1 MNLKS
6 FLDKYGTETS
16 NNFQLLHWAKQ
27 LKIKNFHVL
36 MRDEISENY
45 KIPVNIITI
54 IIQVNKMVHIGAL
67 FILMKKG
74 GLIHMVL
81 LEDYSNF

>member
-16 NNFQLLHWAKQ
+16 NIFQLLQWAKQ

-36 MRDEISENY
+36 MRDEKRNGFLSY
-45 KIPVNIITI
+45 DR
-54 IIQVNKMVHIGAL
+54 
-67 FILMKKG
+67 F
-74 GLIHMVL
+74 
-81 LEDYSNF
+81 

>member
-6 FLDKYGTETS
+6 FLEKYGTETS

-36 MRDEISENY
+36 MRDEIKEMQNSC
-45 KIPVNIITI
+45 KTKAAP
-54 IIQVNKMVHIGAL
+54 A
-67 FILMKKG
+67 
-74 GLIHMVL
+74 
-81 LEDYSNF
+81 DANFKNL

>member
-6 FLDKYGTETS
+6 FLEKYGTETS

-36 MRDEISENY
+36 MRDEIKEND
-45 KIPVNIITI
+45 NS
-54 IIQVNKMVHIGAL
+54 
-67 FILMKKG
+67 
-74 GLIHMVL
+74 
-81 LEDYSNF
+81 D